1 MQAFW
6 SLVEAFPNEPG
17 EPNMTEL
24 LAKIDL
30 LAVLQAILHW

>member
-1 MQAFW
+1 LADAA
-6 SLVEAFPNEPG
+6 SNEPG